1 MMCATLED
9 EPIKSSLILQLRKP
23 KPSETGFLRIF
34 IPCIRGQVK
43 FYFSSDSKSVNRQR
57 LGACGAF
64 HVQRCWGWLGNCPKA
79 HKWMCPQGHLSAE
92 YTYNGPIYSFVLG
105 CHSRCCLW
113 VRGVQREGWGP
124 EKTQS
129 PEQLCNLEWVLDLL
143 WPRPPH
149 LSGSS
154 NAGSRPQLSGKSNEI
169 INMKTSKGCDAN
181 ASFFFRWLSQIGC
194 YNVGLIAFGG

>member
-1 MMCATLED
+1 MDSKLSQLAFYKTLYQKAWLLLETIALSPWDRAAGCSSRFRESLGHYHESVMMCATLED
-9 EPIKSSLILQLRKP
+9 EPIKSSLILQLTKP
-23 KPSETGFLRIF
+23 KPSETTFLRIF

-43 FYFSSDSKSVNRQR
+43 VYFSNDSKSVNRQR

-92 YTYNGPIYSFVLG
+92 YTYNEPIYSFVLG

-124 EKTQS
+124 EKTLS
-129 PEQLCNLEWVLDLL
+129 PE
-143 WPRPPH
+143 
-149 LSGSS
+149 
-154 NAGSRPQLSGKSNEI
+154 
-169 INMKTSKGCDAN
+169 
-181 ASFFFRWLSQIGC
+181 
-194 YNVGLIAFGG
+194 